1 MSITPD
7 EVRRVAAEADCL
19 HTREEV
25 ERELDRL
32 AAEITACHADSN
44 PVFLVVMTGALIP
57 AGHLLTR
64 LDFPLQVDYIH
75 ATRYGNATTGGELA
89 WQTEPGIDFA
99 DREIIVFDD
108 ILDEGVTLAA
118 IVDYCRERGARNV
131 FTAVLVE
138 KQHERKQ
145 GIRADYVGIRVV
157 DRYVFGYGMDYK
169 GYLRNVAGIYAVK
182 GM

>member
-1 MSITPD
+1 MSIGPD
-7 EVRRVAAEADCL
+7 EARRVLAESDCL
-19 HTREEV
+19 YTREDV

-32 AAEITACHADSN
+32 AAEITASLADAN

-75 ATRYGNATTGGELA
+75 ATRYGSETTGGELH
-89 WQTEPGIDFA
+89 WQTEPGIEFA
-99 DREIIVFDD
+99 DRAIIVFDD

-118 IVDYCRERGARNV
+118 IADYCRQRGARSV
-131 FTAVLVE
+131 HTAVLVE
-138 KQHERKQ
+138 KRHDRKQ
-145 GIRADYVGIRVV
+145 GIRADFVGIEVE

-169 GYLRNVAGIYAVK
+169 GYLRNVPGIHAVK
-182 GM
+182 GL